1 LPRSFAKPFSFLD
14 NARAL
19 LRAALINVSLPSLS
33 IALNPDIVNITRY
46 SARPGTKAKALKG
59 RIKTDVA
66 KERSKILAEL
76 CGNISKENNRTLIG
90 RKYNV
95 LIAEKGK
102 RNTFVGITENYKHV
116 VIKENVN
123 IGEKKRVEITDAT
136 VTHLVGNL
144 I

>member
-1 LPRSFAKPFSFLD
+1 MVVLQ
-14 NARAL
+14 
-19 LRAALINVSLPSLS
+19 
-33 IALNPDIVNITRY
+33 
-46 SARPGTKAKALKG
+46 
-59 RIKTDVA
+59 
-66 KERSKILAEL
+66 ILAEL
-76 CGNISKENNRTLIG
+76 CGNISKENNWTLIG

-95 LIAEKGK
+95 LIAENGK

-123 IGEKKRVEITDAT
+123 IGEKKRVETTDAT